1 MLDFNSSKTFA
12 GKVNGHIDIA
22 LTHER
27 KKEKPRNY
35 LGGSRLGVECK
46 RALQFEYMNTPKDE
60 GRDFDGQNFRIFAIG
75 HALEDLAIKWLRQ
88 AGFELYTEKKDG
100 HQFGFS
106 VVKGRIRGHVD
117 GLVNNAPETLKMTF
131 PALWECK
138 SMSNKYWQKT
148 KKQGVVLAYPVY
160 ACQIATYQAYM
171 EGSIPGISQNPALF
185 TAINK
190 DTAELY
196 HELVPFDCS
205 LAQNLTDKAVT
216 VLQACDAG
224 ELLPRIATT
233 PAHHV
238 CKMCPW
244 QDRCWGVNA

>member
-12 GKVNGHIDIA
+12 DRVNAHIDKA
-22 LTHER
+22 LEEGR
-27 KKEKPRNY
+27 KQEVARDY

-60 GRDFDGQNFRIFAIG
+60 GRDFSGQILRIFAIG
-75 HALEDLAIKWLRQ
+75 HMLEDLAIKWLRQ
-88 AGFELYTEKKDG
+88 SGFELYTGKKDG
-100 HQFGFS
+100 QQFGFS
-106 VVKGRIRGHVD
+106 VVSGRIRGHVD
-117 GLVNNAPETLKMTF
+117 GLVNNAPEALKMSF

-148 KKQGVVLAYPVY
+148 KKQGVVLAHPVY
-160 ACQIATYQAYM
+160 AGQIATYQAYM
-171 EGSIPGISQNPALF
+171 EGSISGISKNPALF

-196 HELVPFDCS
+196 HELVPFDCT
-205 LAQNLTDKAVT
+205 LAQNLTDRAVV

-233 PAHHV
+233 PAHHI

-244 QDRCWGVNA
+244 QDRCWGAYA

>member
-1 MLDFNSSKTFA
+1 MLDFNHKQKFHE
-12 GKVNGHIDIA
+12 KVNICIDRSLEKA
-22 LTHER
+22 REHEPAR
-27 KKEKPRNY
+27 DY

-60 GRDFDGQNFRIFAIG
+60 GRDFNGQTLRIFEAG
-75 HALEDLAIKWLRQ
+75 HLFEELAIKWLRA

-106 VVKGRIRGHVD
+106 VANGRIRGHVD
-117 GLVNNAPETLKMTF
+117 GLINNAPEALGMSF

-138 SMSNKYWQKT
+138 SMNNKNWTKT
-148 KKQGVVLAYPVY
+148 QKQGVTLAHPVY
-160 ACQIATYQAYM
+160 AGQIATYQAYM
-171 EGSIPGISQNPALF
+171 EGSIAGISQNPALF

-224 ELLPRIATT
+224 ELLPRITAT
-233 PAHHV
+233 PSHHI
-238 CKMCPW
+238 CKMCAW
-244 QDRCWGVNA
+244 QDRCWEARA

>member
-12 GKVNGHIDIA
+12 DRVNSHIDKT
-22 LTHER
+22 LVENRER
-27 KKEKPRNY
+27 EKPRNY

-46 RALQFEYMNTPKDE
+46 RSLQFEYMNTPKDE
-60 GRDFDGQNFRIFAIG
+60 GRDFNGQTLRIFEAG
-75 HALEDLAIKWLRQ
+75 HLFEELAIKWLRA
-88 AGFELYTEKKDG
+88 AGFELYTTKKDG

-106 VVKGRIRGHVD
+106 VANGRIRGHVD
-117 GLVNNAPETLKMTF
+117 GLINNAPEALSMSF

-138 SMSNKYWQKT
+138 SMNNKNWTKT
-148 KKQGVVLAYPVY
+148 QKQGVTLAHPVY
-160 ACQIATYQAYM
+160 AGQIATYQAYM

-196 HELVPFDCS
+196 HELVPFDCT

-216 VLQACDAG
+216 VLQACDVG
-224 ELLPRIATT
+224 ELLPRIATSQSFFQ
-233 PAHHV
+233 
-238 CKMCPW
+238 CKFCSW
-244 QDRCWGVNA
+244 QDRCWEARA